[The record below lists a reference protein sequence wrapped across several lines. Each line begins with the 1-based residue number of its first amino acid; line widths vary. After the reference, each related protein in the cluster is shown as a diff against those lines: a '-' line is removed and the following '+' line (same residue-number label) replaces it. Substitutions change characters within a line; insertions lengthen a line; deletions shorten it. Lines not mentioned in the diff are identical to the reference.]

1 MTEVVLYCKAS
12 ASMIF
17 TVSVASVMVTSPSAI
32 FAVVSATTIRGASG
46 GDGGGMTGGSG
57 DGGGGT
63 GGGSEGGGG
72 LGGAG
77 DGCGA
82 FGGGGGT

>member
-17 TVSVASVMVTSPSAI
+17 AVSVASVKVASPSII

-57 DGGGGT
+57 DGGGG
-63 GGGSEGGGG
+63 GGVGDSTPLVGGFG
-72 LGGAG
+72 G
-77 DGCGA
+77 DG
-82 FGGGGGT
+82 

>member
-12 ASMIF
+12 ASIIF
-17 TVSVASVMVTSPSAI
+17 AVSVASVMVASPSTM

-57 DGGGGT
+57 DGGGGK

-72 LGGAG
+72 LGGGG
-77 DGCGA
+77 DGGGA
-82 FGGGGGT
+82 FGGGGGA

>member
-17 TVSVASVMVTSPSAI
+17 SVSVASFMVASPSAI
-32 FAVVSATTIRGASG
+32 VAVVSATTIRGASG

-57 DGGGGT
+57 DGGGGK
-63 GGGSEGGGG
+63 GGGSKGGGG
-72 LGGAG
+72 LGGGG
-77 DGCGA
+77 DGVGA
-82 FGGGGGT
+82 FGGGGGA